1 MENGFH
7 NLLTSGSVQM
17 DINGN
22 ISLEGLIFLQFQIN
36 RNRIL
41 DDSLEKIGK
50 IKHNLKSPL
59 KIQFI
64 GEEGSDEGGVK
75 N

>member
-7 NLLTSGSVQM
+7 NLLTSGSIQM
-17 DINGN
+17 DATGN
-22 ISLEGLIFLQFQIN
+22 ISLEGLIFLHFQIN
-36 RNRIL
+36 RHNIL

-64 GEEGSDEGGVK
+64 G
-75 N
+75 